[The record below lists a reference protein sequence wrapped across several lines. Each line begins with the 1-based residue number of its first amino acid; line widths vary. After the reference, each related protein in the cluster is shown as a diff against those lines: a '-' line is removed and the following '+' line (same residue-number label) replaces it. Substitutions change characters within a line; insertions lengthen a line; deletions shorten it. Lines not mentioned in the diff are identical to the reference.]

1 MQENPCRVASKLIEH
16 GRSTHLF
23 CVESLKR
30 GVLFPGLKKQGYDIR
45 QVLDFPARQKT
56 IGAYLETRCFVILI
70 DGIHFL

>member
-16 GRSTHLF
+16 GRSTHLL

-45 QVLDFPARQKT
+45 QVLDFP
-56 IGAYLETRCFVILI
+56 GASKNDWCIFGNAMFR
-70 DGIHFL
+70 HSH